1 MAEEAHEYLMKQ
13 APTKLMIGCLL
24 LKTHVAFQHL
34 NVSHCCNHCRFT
46 SLVLTVMTKPDP
58 HMNNRQIWL
67 WKPSALTQQLWSNHS
82 AHVLNP
88 NQSGHHKNNLGLSR
102 FAGDWCHLLVGGKRY
117 SLIRVLISLFPH
129 RIRQSRSEE
138 KHLAL
143 IPLILRYTEHKLNYL
158 TSCTICLNKITN
170 MDIKPN
176 EKRSKPKPTASSP
189 RAVLMLSLTL
199 NPSWLSRERERERS
213 FIYRNHCWL
222 LLCESVTS
230 CFFVADKALVEFA
243 LFYCPRTNSHWGMY
257 VSLYFSVISQ
267 DTELNE
273 RR

>member
-1 MAEEAHEYLMKQ
+1 MLHFSTWMFHTVATIAGLLALSWQWWQNLTHTWTTDRFDSESPQ
-13 APTKLMIGCLL
+13 LL
-24 LKTHVAFQHL
+24 LNSCGQIILLTFSIPIKVVITKTTLGWADL
-34 NVSHCCNHCRFT
+34 
-46 SLVLTVMTKPDP
+46 LVIIFSKV
-58 HMNNRQIWL
+58 
-67 WKPSALTQQLWSNHS
+67 
-82 AHVLNP
+82 
-88 NQSGHHKNNLGLSR
+88 
-102 FAGDWCHLLVGGKRY
+102 CHLLVGGKRY
-117 SLIRVLISLFPH
+117 SLIRVLISFFPH

-170 MDIKPN
+170 MDINPN

-230 CFFVADKALVEFA
+230 CFFGADKALVEFA